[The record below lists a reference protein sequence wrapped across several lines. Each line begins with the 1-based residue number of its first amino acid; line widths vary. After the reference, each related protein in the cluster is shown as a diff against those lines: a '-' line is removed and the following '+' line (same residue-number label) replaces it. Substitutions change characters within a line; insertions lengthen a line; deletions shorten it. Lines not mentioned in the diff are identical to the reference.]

1 MPGVKNN
8 KLVLGYQ
15 EQFMRKLLSYSLK
28 YPNILYT
35 MDNETRVPFKWG
47 SYWSAFIKKE
57 ASAKGIKVET
67 SEMWD
72 DNKLNSTRQR
82 QSFDNPQVYSF
93 LDVSQN
99 NRNFNQDHW
108 DNLQWARK
116 YIAKAPRPMNNT
128 KIYAGGNSSWGSGD
142 AQQGVER
149 FWRNIIGGAASSRFH
164 RPPKYGLGLNT
175 MAKRCIAAARKL
187 ESRIKPWEV
196 TPRMDLLSSRSS
208 DEAYLAAAPG
218 QKYALYFT
226 KGGSIKLDLK
236 APSSA
241 KFELRWI
248 NIGTGQWGATATLT
262 GGSPKTITAPGSGG
276 WAAAIVKK

>member
-1 MPGVKNN
+1 
-8 KLVLGYQ
+8 
-15 EQFMRKLLSYSLK
+15 MRKLLSYSLK

-57 ASAKGIKVET
+57 ASAKGIKAET

-149 FWRNIIGGAASSRFH
+149 FGATSSAGRRRAASTA
-164 RPPKYGLGLNT
+164 RPS
-175 MAKRCIAAARKL
+175 MASGSTPWPNAASLRPASLRAG
-187 ESRIKPWEV
+187 
-196 TPRMDLLSSRSS
+196 SS
-208 DEAYLAAAPG
+208 PG
-218 QKYALYFT
+218 
-226 KGGSIKLDLK
+226 
-236 APSSA
+236 
-241 KFELRWI
+241 R
-248 NIGTGQWGATATLT
+248 
-262 GGSPKTITAPGSGG
+262 
-276 WAAAIVKK
+276 